1 MQVRSYQQPRTF
13 QTSDPLR
20 DAWTI
25 LLSRIA
31 WHYFITLTW
40 RTSAGPE
47 QIVRDFRT
55 MLASWSGDTA
65 VSRGLASWTGRGD
78 RQRLRGWWP
87 NRRRRGQDQPVY
99 VLGIEP
105 HKSGRLHA
113 HALVRFPACFGD
125 VRFSYAAK
133 LWFKWHGGSKFEL
146 PRTVEDVASYCSKYI
161 TKPECEL
168 LLSPSFDAPSLC
180 ASA

>member
-1 MQVRSYQQPRTF
+1 MQVRSYQQPETF
-13 QTSDPLR
+13 QAPDPLR
-20 DAWTI
+20 NAWTV
-25 LLSRIA
+25 LLSRLS

-40 RTSAGPE
+40 RTPAGPE

-55 MLASWSGDTA
+55 MLSSWSGDTA
-65 VSRGLASWTGRGD
+65 IGRGLASRTGRG
-78 RQRLRGWWP
+78 RLCGWWA

-105 HKSGRLHA
+105 HRSGRLHA
-113 HALVRFPACFGD
+113 HALVRFPACFGE
-125 VRFSYAAK
+125 VRFAYAAK

-146 PRTVEDVASYCSKYI
+146 PRTTEDVASYCSKYI
-161 TKPECEL
+161 TKPGCDL